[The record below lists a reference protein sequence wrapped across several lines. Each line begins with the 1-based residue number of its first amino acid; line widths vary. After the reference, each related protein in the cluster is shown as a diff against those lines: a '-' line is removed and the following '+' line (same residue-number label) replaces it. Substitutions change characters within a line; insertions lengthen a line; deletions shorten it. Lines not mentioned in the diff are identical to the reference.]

1 MAAPKRSS
9 LFGSPVP
16 KPPAEPETAVE
27 AAAPT
32 PEPEVETVP
41 ARAPNASVV
50 SEPVPASR
58 YPKAKTREGKRVA
71 TVYLE
76 HEALRQLQ
84 KIAFDE
90 ETTIQA
96 LLVEGVNAVF
106 ERRRLSRI
114 A

>member
-1 MAAPKRSS
+1 MAAKRPS
-9 LFGSPVP
+9 LFGNAAS
-16 KPPAEPETAVE
+16 KAPAEPETMSEDQGE
-27 AAAPT
+27 AA
-32 PEPEVETVP
+32 PELEAAP
-41 ARAPNASVV
+41 ARAPAPPAL
-50 SEPVPASR
+50 SEPAPPNR

-84 KIAFDE
+84 KVGFDE

-96 LLVEGVNAVF
+96 LLVEGINAVF
-106 ERRRLSRI
+106 ERRGLSRI